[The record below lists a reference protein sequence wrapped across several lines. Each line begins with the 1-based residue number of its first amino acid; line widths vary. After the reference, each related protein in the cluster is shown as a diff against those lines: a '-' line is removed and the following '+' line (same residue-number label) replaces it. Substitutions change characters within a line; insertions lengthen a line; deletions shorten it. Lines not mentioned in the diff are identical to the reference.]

1 MHCSSNID
9 YIYLVEIIQLAIDSA
24 ANGVQLIVII
34 SLQLKSY
41 ILKDAIT
48 RESVV
53 KKKKLKLFQQKLNLA
68 I

>member
-34 SLQLKSY
+34 SLQFKSY